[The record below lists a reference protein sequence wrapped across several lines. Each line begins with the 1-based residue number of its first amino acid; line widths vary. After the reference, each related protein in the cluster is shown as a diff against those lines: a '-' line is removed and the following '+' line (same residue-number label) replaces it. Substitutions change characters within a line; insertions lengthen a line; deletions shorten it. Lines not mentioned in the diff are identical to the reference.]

1 MAETGRIQP
10 NSLEAERSVLGSM
23 LLSEKCMLS
32 GLESLRADDFYEPRH
47 KDIFFAMQDIFARGV
62 AVDYVTVT
70 EHLEKTGK
78 ITEGGAEYLADLT
91 SAVPSTANFDYYKTI
106 MREKAVLRSV
116 IDVGLKM
123 TDDAFR
129 ENGDSDEILGRA
141 GDTIYNIA
149 TQESKRSL
157 TPLKTALEE
166 ALEKV
171 KKTMD
176 SQDGLLGIPTGFA
189 TLDKRLSG
197 LQGTQ
202 MIVVAG
208 RPGMGKTSFA
218 LNIVE
223 HVSANRNIPCLIFS
237 LEMSAEQLAAR
248 LQCAR
253 ARVDSQKYRTG
264 KLDAS
269 DLEKLKAANKDLE
282 NSPVYI
288 DDSTG
293 ITITE
298 MLAKARKMKA
308 QQGLGLIVI
317 DYLQLMSSGSKVESR
332 QQEVSQFS
340 RSIKIMAKE
349 LDVPV
354 ILLSQLSRA
363 NEKRDKGSRRPMLSD
378 LRESGA
384 IEQDADV
391 VIFLHREDYYSDM
404 QDLDNIGMAEIII
417 AKQRSGPTGS
427 IQAVWNA
434 EYTRYEEAELT
445 RTEEAF

>member
-1 MAETGRIQP
+1 
-10 NSLEAERSVLGSM
+10 
-23 LLSEKCMLS
+23 
-32 GLESLRADDFYEPRH
+32 
-47 KDIFFAMQDIFARGV
+47 
-62 AVDYVTVT
+62 
-70 EHLEKTGK
+70 
-78 ITEGGAEYLADLT
+78 
-91 SAVPSTANFDYYKTI
+91 
-106 MREKAVLRSV
+106 
-116 IDVGLKM
+116 
-123 TDDAFR
+123 
-129 ENGDSDEILGRA
+129 
-141 GDTIYNIA
+141 
-149 TQESKRSL
+149 
-157 TPLKTALEE
+157 
-166 ALEKV
+166 
-171 KKTMD
+171 MD